1 MKNSLLFILW
11 FAFIGGVM
19 AQMPTV
25 QLNSKKR
32 QFDDGRILPSEKAF
46 IVSADADPT
55 ISLVKMQL
63 FDGGFNDAPL
73 SECSWKRK
81 AEDASSVAILANHYK
96 LRNGRDYSF
105 KFSYYR
111 AIQDGE
117 RTQLRAMLG
126 KTTKSL
132 LESNILLT
140 DDRYKFVNSPND
152 LFNDLNRILTEGLI
166 QFEHK
171 TADVKPVFSQIAA
184 NMLRGLTQFRA
195 TKNAAGIPDN
205 QPKLLLIKQ
214 LENEIEMISNN
225 CYYVLE
231 DKVEILDYPTEKKS
245 NGIALN
251 VGYGGVYRSGS
262 SSSFDYVT
270 GPYAGITL
278 PLASRS
284 LTGGFWN
291 KTSLSVGVFI
301 NDFVGQDSVKLS
313 GPLLK
318 RPIYGAIGYRFF
330 DFMRLHVGTALLEE
344 AKTDGSK
351 SIYFKPF
358 VGLSI
363 EFNMLLSL
371 AKNR

>member
-1 MKNSLLFILW
+1 MKNSLLFLLW

-46 IVSADADPT
+46 IVSADADPN

-63 FDGGFNDAPL
+63 FDGGFKYAPL

-96 LRNGRDYSF
+96 LRSGRDYSF

-111 AIQDGE
+111 ALQDGE
-117 RTQLRAMLG
+117 RAQLRSMLG
-126 KTTKSL
+126 NTTRSL
-132 LESNILLT
+132 LESNIQLIE
-140 DDRYKFVNSPND
+140 DRYKFVNSPND
-152 LFNDLNRILTEGLI
+152 LFNALNRVLSEGLV
-166 QFEHK
+166 QFEAK
-171 TADVKPVFSQIAA
+171 TSEIKPVFSQIAE
-184 NMLRGLTQFRA
+184 NMLRGLSAFKSS
-195 TKNAAGIPDN
+195 KNAAGIPNN

-225 CYYVLE
+225 YSYVLE
-231 DKVEILDYPTEKKS
+231 DKIEILDYPTEQKR

-270 GPYAGITL
+270 GPYAGISL

-291 KTSLSVGVFI
+291 KTSLSVGVFF
-301 NDFVGQDSVKLS
+301 NDLVGQDSVKLS

-330 DFMRLHVGTALLEE
+330 DFMRIHAGTALLEE
-344 AKTDGSK
+344 SKADGSK
-351 SIYFKPF
+351 AIYFKPF